1 MVALDRGSFFSQA
14 EIVRAEG
21 PLDASLGGGGVTS
34 FSEGGQASGGRVTS
48 LGEGLVTT
56 LCSVR
61 GELLS
66 VTGQGQSL
74 SGGLL

>member
-1 MVALDRGSFFSQA
+1 MVALDRGSFFSQT
-14 EIVRAEG
+14 EIIRAEG
-21 PLDASLGGGGVTS
+21 PLDASLRRD
-34 FSEGGQASGGRVTS
+34 GGQASGVRVTS
-48 LGEGLVTT
+48 LGEGLVTSF
-56 LCSVR
+56 CGVR